1 MGGANPRAS
10 VLMPPSSIF
19 TVPKRAAPPV
29 REPLPVAARWARL
42 GGRSPL
48 RRTIPL
54 ARPQRPPPVGDSA
67 RRRVPRLAR
76 ESGRVDADGLG
87 RLVKPP

>member
-54 ARPQRPPPVGDSA
+54 ARPQRPPPSA
-67 RRRVPRLAR
+67 IRPAAGTLGLLGSQAGGRGRPRPF
-76 ESGRVDADGLG
+76 G
-87 RLVKPP
+87 